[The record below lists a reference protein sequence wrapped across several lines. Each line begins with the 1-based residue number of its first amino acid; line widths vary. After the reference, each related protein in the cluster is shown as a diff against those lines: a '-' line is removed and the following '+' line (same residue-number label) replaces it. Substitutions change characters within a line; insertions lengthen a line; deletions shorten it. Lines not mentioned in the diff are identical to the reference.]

1 MQPKQMIELIQQH
14 HPHMGEVEAI
24 KLLNRAKDNFCEET
38 QIFKKT
44 DSSITTAAGTRWY
57 TIPSGLLRIEEV
69 YFNDVKIPR
78 LIGTPIINDE
88 S

>member
-1 MQPKQMIELIQQH
+1 MQTKEMIELIQQH
-14 HPHMGEVEAI
+14 HPHMGEVEAV

-44 DSSITTAAGTRWY
+44 DSSITTTAGTRWY
-57 TIPSGLLRIEEV
+57 TIPSGLLKVEEI

-78 LIGTPIINDE
+78 LIGNPIINDE